1 MKKTKNVK
9 TVTVRE
15 LRSNFKSIADNIN
28 DYDTT
33 VIVARPKNKNVVII
47 SQKEYDSW
55 QETAYLLGTEANR
68 TALMEAKR
76 SFEKNDPNNKLL
88 TPEDIE
94 KLSRNN

>member
-1 MKKTKNVK
+1 MEEPKNVK